1 MRLIAFKTDYCDR
14 CRLFS
19 YPAIQF
25 FMNLFR
31 IRQTS
36 RIVLILLL
44 AFSLTGCIYWW
55 RAYQTYVQMGEFDRY
70 FKVAV
75 AEDFTLQFKEP
86 ILYSK
91 DFVSLAKLHASE
103 EKPTPVG
110 KRWRY
115 WFRKVDE
122 KGKLVAPKVEFYSD
136 LNFNRKDRITAWSFS
151 SLFLE
156 IAPPKLLEVSLR
168 SIGGADINKE
178 KMQLKAD
185 TSHLGKINV
194 ELPLKNKI
202 IEKLGEPLRI
212 DNDIDQEV
220 YVYHF
225 KLITH
230 GIEEGYE
237 DRELTELNLSFD
249 KKTQELTKMSGRF
262 AGLKISINYGN
273 LVGKASPGSLASG

>member
-1 MRLIAFKTDYCDR
+1 MNVFKIR
-14 CRLFS
+14 Q
-19 YPAIQF
+19 I
-25 FMNLFR
+25 FR
-31 IRQTS
+31 IA
-36 RIVLILLL
+36 LILLL
-44 AFSLTGCIYWW
+44 TLPLIGCIYWW
-55 RAYQTYVQMGEFDRY
+55 RAYQTYLQMGEFDRY

-75 AEDFTLQFKEP
+75 ADEFTLHFKDP
-86 ILYSK
+86 ILYSE

-103 EKPTPVG
+103 EKPTPTG

-122 KGKLVAPKVEFYSD
+122 KGKLIIPKVEFYSD

-151 SLFLE
+151 PLFLE

-185 TSHLGKINV
+185 TSRLGKIEV
-194 ELPLKNKI
+194 KLPLKNKVV
-202 IEKLGEPLRI
+202 EKLGEPLRI
-212 DNDIDQEV
+212 ENDLDQEV

-225 KLITH
+225 KLMTH

-237 DRELTELNLSFD
+237 DRELTVLHLSFD

-273 LVGKASPGSLASG
+273 LVGKTSPGTLASG

>member
-1 MRLIAFKTDYCDR
+1 MNL
-14 CRLFS
+14 LFS
-19 YPAIQF
+19 RQI
-25 FMNLFR
+25 FR
-31 IRQTS
+31 TAL
-36 RIVLILLL
+36 VLLL
-44 AFSLTGCIYWW
+44 ALPLTGCIYWW

-75 AEDFTLQFKEP
+75 ADDFTLQFKEP
-86 ILYSK
+86 ILYSD

-103 EKPTPVG
+103 EKQTPEG

-115 WFRKVDE
+115 WFRKIDRQ
-122 KGKLVAPKVEFYSD
+122 GKPVKPKIEFYSD
-136 LNFNRKDRITAWSFS
+136 LNFNRQDRITAWSFS
-151 SLFLE
+151 PLFLE

-185 TSHLGKINV
+185 TSRFAKINV
-194 ELPLKNKI
+194 ELPLKSKVV
-202 IEKLGEPLRI
+202 EKLGEPLRI
-212 DNDIDQEV
+212 DDDRDQEI

-225 KLITH
+225 RLITH

-237 DRELTELNLSFD
+237 DRQLSVINLSFD
-249 KKTQELTKMSGRF
+249 KKTEELTKMSGRF

-273 LVGKASPGSLASG
+273 LVGKAPPGTLALN